1 MPKKGKV
8 DPTYQKQIEQVK
20 LDAEEYTDIEM
31 LSVYKEQKKS
41 LDALEVVLGGLFI
54 KYAVDGLL
62 KMTAQEK
69 NSVGIDKTLKNI
81 GKDLGQNEIDK
92 VTNILSNVFKET
104 YYKNAF
110 IMDSGMKVDLKFNIL
125 KKEFIDNAV
134 NSKLAG
140 ELFSDRIWKNKADM
154 IDKLHNSMINA
165 MEGKT
170 TIDKVARDIKNTF
183 NVTAYQS
190 QRLAVTE
197 MGRIQVD
204 AQEEIARST
213 GVKQVMWSATL
224 DNRTAEEDALL
235 DGQTWDIDEDHPKP
249 IYDTHP
255 NCRCVLINVPFD
267 GWTPTKRKDN
277 ETKEIIDY
285 KTYDQWKSDKEIT
298 EE

>member
-1 MPKKGKV
+1 MDKA
-8 DPTYQKQIEQVK
+8 YRKQIEQIK

-31 LSVYKEQKKS
+31 LPVYKEQKKS
-41 LDALEVVLGGLFI
+41 LDTIEFVLGGLFI

-62 KMTAQEK
+62 KMNQQQK
-69 NSVGIDKTLKNI
+69 NSVGIDKTLKTI
-81 GKDLGQNEIDK
+81 GKNLGQNEVDK

-154 IDKLHNSMINA
+154 IDKLHSSMINA

-170 TIDKVARDIKNTF
+170 TIDKVARDIKNTY
-183 NVTAYQS
+183 NVAAFQS
-190 QRLAVTE
+190 KRLAVTE
-197 MGRIQVD
+197 MGRVQVD

-213 GVKQVMWSATL
+213 GIKKVMWSATL
-224 DNRTAEEDALL
+224 DNKTAEYDASL
-235 DGQTWDIDEDHPKP
+235 DGQTWDIEEDHPKP

-267 GWTPTKRKDN
+267 GWLPTKRKDN

-285 KTYDQWKSDKEIT
+285 KTYEKWKSDKEIT